1 MFARCGLVVS
11 TGWGFLS
18 TLSPERESAKA
29 NFYTY
34 FFFILMASQ
43 ITANATHAMFSIML
57 APP

>member
-18 TLSPERESAKA
+18 TLRPERASAKA

-43 ITANATHAMFSIML
+43 RTANATHAMFSIML